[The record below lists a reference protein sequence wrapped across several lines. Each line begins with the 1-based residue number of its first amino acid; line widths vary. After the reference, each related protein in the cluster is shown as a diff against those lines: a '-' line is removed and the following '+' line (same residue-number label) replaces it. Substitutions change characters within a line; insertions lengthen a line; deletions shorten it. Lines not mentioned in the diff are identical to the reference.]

1 MDWWGA
7 ETPGGGLDE
16 RPRTM
21 ISIEQLAEVFV
32 EVADTLVE
40 DFDVIEFLDRL
51 TQRTAQL
58 SRSSA
63 AGLVLADPR
72 GSLQFVAAS
81 QESVH
86 LLELFQL
93 QNDEGPCLDC
103 FRSGSA
109 VVNSDLDGPEARD
122 RWPSFAVRAVELG
135 FRSVH
140 AFPLRHRGVVIGA
153 MNIFSSAVGRLDD
166 SDARIAQALA
176 DVATI
181 GILQERAIRAGEML
195 TEQLQTA
202 LVSRITIEQAK
213 GALAR
218 SRDIDIEQAF
228 TLLREYARS
237 HHLRLSE
244 LAHVVVTDPARHP
257 DLTGPPSKGTAPA

>member
-1 MDWWGA
+1 
-7 ETPGGGLDE
+7 
-16 RPRTM
+16 M
-21 ISIEQLAEVFV
+21 IAIEQLAEVFV

-40 DFDVIEFLDRL
+40 DFDVIEFLEL
-51 TQRTAQL
+51 VTARTAQI
-58 SRSSA
+58 SRTSA
-63 AGLVLADPR
+63 AGLMLADAH

-93 QNDEGPCLDC
+93 QHEEGPCLDC
-103 FRSGSA
+103 FRTGVP
-109 VVNSDLDGPEARD
+109 VVNGDLDAPEARN
-122 RWPSFAVRAVELG
+122 RWPLFATQAIEAG
-135 FRSVH
+135 FHSVH

-153 MNIFSSAVGRLDD
+153 MNLFSRDTGRLEE

-181 GILQERAIRAGEML
+181 GILQERTIRAGEVL

-218 SRDIDIEQAF
+218 SRRIDVDQAF
-228 TLLREYARS
+228 TILRSYARA
-237 HHLRLSE
+237 HQLPLSE
-244 LAHVVVTDPARHP
+244 LAHVVVSDPGRYP
-257 DLTGPPSKGTAPA
+257 DLISGA